1 MNTKLIK
8 YVYAFCV
15 DNGLSGIWDFNTY
28 GLIHTELKLPHIV
41 LLSDE
46 AKQIDRMLAEREAN
60 LKMKSL
66 IKQTGWFKA
75 SMYLILL
82 KVSNWLRGNK

>member
-1 MNTKLIK
+1 MDKKLVK

-15 DNGLSGIWDFNTY
+15 DNDFKDVYDFNTY
-28 GLIHTELKLPHIV
+28 GVLHNELKLPHVSI
-41 LLSDE
+41 LSKE
-46 AKQIDRMLAEREAN
+46 GKEIDRMLAEREAN

-75 SMYLILL
+75 SMYLLLL
-82 KVSNWLRGNK
+82 KLGNWLRGE